1 MPLFCGARAGL
12 SSVREYASIGPTYGN
27 GVNAMKAVWYEALG
41 PADEVLTFGEMDTPE
56 AGPGE
61 VRVKLESSG
70 VNPADVKRR
79 GLGTY
84 GMEYPRIIPNSDG
97 AGVVDQ
103 VGDEADK
110 SLLGKRVWLFNGQR
124 GGRAFGTA
132 AEYIALDSWL
142 VAPLPDDVSFA
153 AGACLGIPCMTAHFN
168 VFADGPV
175 EGKTVLVTG
184 GAGAV
189 GHYAVQWARR
199 GDATVIATVSSDEK
213 SAHAKAGGA
222 HHTVN
227 YRDDDAATQIMDLTG
242 GAGVDRVIEVD
253 LSGNLDLTTRVLAN
267 NGMISVYYS
276 SGDPKNAF
284 FPLALKNAVVRFMI
298 LHSVPRAAI
307 DRARADIADWL
318 AEGGAMHTVAATFP
332 LARTAAAHKFVESG
346 SKLGTVVV
354 EPGM

>member
-168 VFADGPV
+168 VFSDGPV

-213 SAHAKAGGA
+213 AAHAKAGGA

>member
-153 AGACLGIPCMTAHFN
+153 AGACLGIPCMTGHFN
-168 VFADGPV
+168 VFSDGPV

-213 SAHAKAGGA
+213 AAHAKAGGA

>member
-1 MPLFCGARAGL
+1 
-12 SSVREYASIGPTYGN
+12 
-27 GVNAMKAVWYEALG
+27 MKAVWYEELG
-41 PADEVLTFGEMDTPE
+41 PADEVLTYGEMDKPE
-56 AGPGE
+56 ARPGE

-84 GMEYPRIIPNSDG
+84 GMEHQRIVPNSDG

-103 VGDEADK
+103 VGDAADEL
-110 SLLGKRVWLFNGQR
+110 LLGKRVWLFNGQR

-142 VAPLPDDVSFA
+142 VAPLPDNVSYA
-153 AGACLGIPCMTAHFN
+153 EGACLGIPCMTAHFN

-175 EGKTVLVTG
+175 EGKTILVTG

-199 GDATVIATVSSDEK
+199 GGATVIATVSSDDK
-213 SAHAKAGGA
+213 ATHAKAGGA

-227 YRDDDAATQIMDLTG
+227 YRDDDAAMQIMELTA
-242 GAGVDRVIEVD
+242 GAGVDRVVEVD
-253 LSGNLDLTTRVLAN
+253 LSGNLDLTTKVLAN
-267 NGMISVYYS
+267 TGMISVYYS
-276 SGDPKNAF
+276 SSDPKNAF
-284 FPLALKNAVVRFMI
+284 LSLALKNAVVRYMV

-307 DRARADIADWL
+307 DRARADITDWL
-318 AEGGAMHTVAATFP
+318 AEGGMIHTVAATFP
-332 LARTAAAHKFVESG
+332 LVQTAEAHKFVESG

-354 EPGM
+354 EPGK

>member
-153 AGACLGIPCMTAHFN
+153 AGACLGIPFMTAHFN
-168 VFADGPV
+168 VFSDGPV

-213 SAHAKAGGA
+213 AAHAKAGGA

-267 NGMISVYYS
+267 TGMISIYYS

>member
-1 MPLFCGARAGL
+1 
-12 SSVREYASIGPTYGN
+12 
-27 GVNAMKAVWYEALG
+27 MKAVWYEALG

-61 VRVKLESSG
+61 VRVKLQSSG

-97 AGVVDQ
+97 AGIVDQ
-103 VGDEADK
+103 VGDGADK
-110 SLLGKRVWLFNGQR
+110 SLLGQRVWLFNGQR

-142 VAPLPDDVSFA
+142 VAPLPDDVSFTE
-153 AGACLGIPCMTAHFN
+153 GACLGIPCMTAHFN

-199 GDATVIATVSSDEK
+199 GGATVIATVSSDDK
-213 SAHAKAGGA
+213 AAHAKAGGA

-227 YRDDDAATQIMDLTG
+227 YRDVEAATQIMDLTG
-242 GAGVDRVIEVD
+242 GLGVDRVVEVD
-253 LSGNLDLTTRVLAN
+253 LSGNLDLTAKVLKN
-267 NGMISVYYS
+267 TGMISVYYS

-284 FPLALKNAVVRFMI
+284 FRLALKNAVVRYMV
-298 LHSVPRAAI
+298 LHSVPREAI
-307 DRARADIADWL
+307 DDARADIADWL

-332 LARTAAAHKFVESG
+332 LARTAEAHMYVESG

-354 EPGM
+354 EPGK

>member
-213 SAHAKAGGA
+213 AAHAKAGGA

-267 NGMISVYYS
+267 TGMISVYYS

>member
-168 VFADGPV
+168 VFSDGPV

-213 SAHAKAGGA
+213 AAHAKAGGA

-267 NGMISVYYS
+267 TGMISVYYS

>member
-213 SAHAKAGGA
+213 AAHAKAGGA

>member
-1 MPLFCGARAGL
+1 
-12 SSVREYASIGPTYGN
+12 
-27 GVNAMKAVWYEALG
+27 MKAVWYEELG
-41 PADEVLTFGEMDTPE
+41 PADDVLQAGDLETPE

-61 VRVKLESSG
+61 VRVKLSASG

-103 VGDEADK
+103 VGDGVDK
-110 SLLGKRVWLFNGQR
+110 TLLGQRVWLFNGQR
-124 GGRAFGTA
+124 GRAFGTA

-142 VAPLPDDVSFA
+142 VAPLPDDVSFTE
-153 AGACLGIPCMTAHFN
+153 GACLGIPCMTGHRN
-168 VFADGPV
+168 VFADGSV

-199 GDATVIATVSSDEK
+199 GGATVIATVSSDDK
-213 SAHAKAGGA
+213 AAHAKVGGA

-227 YRDDDAATQIMDLTG
+227 YRDKDAAKQIMDLTG
-242 GAGVDRVIEVD
+242 GAGVDRIVEVD
-253 LSGNLDLTTRVLAN
+253 LAAN
-267 NGMISVYYS
+267 FALSSTIIKPGGTISVYYS
-276 SGDPKNAF
+276 SGDPDNLF
-284 FPLALKNAVVRFMI
+284 MRMALKNALLRFMV
-298 LHSVPRAAI
+298 LHSVPREAI
-307 DRARADIADWL
+307 DHARADIATWL
-318 AEGGAMHTVAATFP
+318 AEGGAMHTVAGTFP
-332 LARTAAAHKFVESG
+332 LAETAEAHKFVEGG

-354 EPGM
+354 EPDK

>member
-213 SAHAKAGGA
+213 AAHAKAGGA

-267 NGMISVYYS
+267 TGMISIYYS